1 MRRHIPLAATALA
14 LLCVAWAAG
23 ARAHGIG
30 KPQVLNA
37 ASGPYLISVWTDPD
51 PLRVDEAHVVVA
63 VTEPETRQ
71 PIITGVEVMVR
82 MQSIDDPSL
91 HISQIA
97 DADETNQLLFAAE
110 FNEQV
115 SAGRWRVGVSAAGE
129 RGAGEEVSFEVDVS
143 PARSFNWLW
152 LGIGGLAV
160 AVLGWMIYTMRTPSP
175 TARSRRASVPP
186 ADPSH

>member
-1 MRRHIPLAATALA
+1 LRRVIPAGAIALVI
-14 LLCVAWAAG
+14 LMMVWAAS

-51 PLRVDEAHVVVA
+51 PLRADEAHVVVG

-71 PIITGVEVMVR
+71 PIVTGVEVTVS
-82 MQSIDDPSL
+82 MQSVDDPAIL
-91 HISQIA
+91 ISQMA

-115 SAGRWRVGVSAAGE
+115 TAGRWRVGVSAVGE

-143 PARSFNWLW
+143 PARGFNWLW
-152 LGIGGLAV
+152 IGIGALALV
-160 AVLGWMIYTMRTPSP
+160 VIVWFAATMRPTSPIARPRRGASPSP
-175 TARSRRASVPP
+175 
-186 ADPSH
+186 